1 MSYLVWLY
9 ALLCALVCV
18 RLLLFRRAGGQHRP
32 RVAWLAYLLI
42 VAAGSVPLR
51 LLFGQPVPLDVSG
64 FLAVLVLAAALVAA
78 RGNVADLFRPPKLR
92 CEHPI
97 AKIVRKTQ

>member
-1 MSYLVWLY
+1 MTALVWLY
-9 ALLCALVCV
+9 ALLCALVCG
-18 RLLLFRRAGGQHRP
+18 RLILFRRAGGLHRP

-42 VAAGSVPLR
+42 VATGSVPLR

-64 FLAVLVLAAALVAA
+64 FLAVLILAAALFAA

-92 CEHPI
+92 SEHPI
-97 AKIVRKTQ
+97 AKFVRSSK